1 MKIDVQEIKFV
12 RYKMLQNKIKVNKF
26 DIISLFLIL
35 IFFGI
40 DRILKIN
47 VIKKIQSEQGDIF
60 LNDFINI
67 TLNWNRGIAFGLF
80 SLDTSF
86 LYHSISAVIL
96 LIIIYLIYLMV
107 ISDNFG
113 KIIISFI
120 LGGALGNVYDRLT
133 YFAVPDFIDFH
144 IGNIHWFTFNFAD
157 IFISLGIFV
166 MVIKELILKKNT

>member
-1 MKIDVQEIKFV
+1 
-12 RYKMLQNKIKVNKF
+12 MLENKIKVKKF

-40 DRILKIN
+40 DRISKIS

-67 TLNWNRGIAFGLF
+67 TLNWNQGIAFGLF

-86 LYHSISAVIL
+86 LYHLISAII
-96 LIIIYLIYLMV
+96 LIIIVYLVYLMV
-107 ISDNFG
+107 ISDNTG

-120 LGGALGNVYDRLT
+120 LGGAVGNVYDRLT

-144 IGNIHWFTFNFAD
+144 IGNMHWFTFNFAD
-157 IFISLGIFV
+157 IFITSGIIMIIF
-166 MVIKELILKKNT
+166 KEVFFKNEN

>member
-1 MKIDVQEIKFV
+1 MSE
-12 RYKMLQNKIKVNKF
+12 MLENKIKVKKF

-40 DRILKIN
+40 DRISKIS

-67 TLNWNRGIAFGLF
+67 TLNWNQGIAFGLF

-86 LYHSISAVIL
+86 LYHLISAII
-96 LIIIYLIYLMV
+96 LIIIVYLVYLMV
-107 ISDNFG
+107 ISDNTG

-120 LGGALGNVYDRLT
+120 LGGAVGNVYDRLT

-144 IGNIHWFTFNFAD
+144 IGNMHWFTFNFAD
-157 IFISLGIFV
+157 IFISLGIFA
-166 MVIKELILKKNT
+166 MVIKEFILKKNT

>member
-1 MKIDVQEIKFV
+1 
-12 RYKMLQNKIKVNKF
+12 MLENKIKVKKI
-26 DIISLFLIL
+26 DIISLLLVL
-35 IFFGI
+35 IFFSI
-40 DRILKIN
+40 DRISKIS

-67 TLNWNRGIAFGLF
+67 TLNWNQGIAFGLF

-86 LYHSISAVIL
+86 LYHLISAVIL
-96 LIIIYLIYLMV
+96 LIIVYLIYLMV
-107 ISDNFG
+107 ISDNSG

-133 YFAVPDFIDFH
+133 FNAVPDFIDFH

-166 MVIKELILKKNT
+166 MVIKEFILKKNT